1 MAERPDE
8 ERLTHIVPDVNASLG
23 GQARYAQPAPRLWPL
38 WCLVLLLSGALGG
51 LGYLA
56 WQERLSLQEEL
67 RQLQGQ
73 LSNVHA
79 RFDGLDANRGGNFE
93 RFENALDVM
102 GEEQG
107 QLVERLNE
115 QETQLANLR
124 EDMSGSIEI
133 GTLDTRLDKQ
143 ADRQENFQA
152 VLDATRASLDA
163 LERSGDDA
171 RAALSARL
179 DVVKSD
185 TATVQ
190 ERMSA
195 LAEKLTQTEQ
205 RQSAQEVVSASLMSA
220 TRSLEKDQDAL
231 ASGIEESA
239 TELDQAE
246 ATQEAI
252 QQRLAEYRAQLTEL
266 RQSQL
271 ALSAQLESLEAR

>member
-56 WQERLSLQEEL
+56 WQERLSLQQEL

-93 RFENALDVM
+93 QFENALDVM

-107 QLVERLNE
+107 QLVQRLNE
-115 QETQLANLR
+115 QEAQIANLR
-124 EDMSGSIEI
+124 EDMSGSTEI
-133 GTLDTRLDKQ
+133 GTLDTRLDEQ

-152 VLDATRASLDA
+152 VLDATRSSLDA
-163 LERSGDDA
+163 LERNGDDA

-185 TATVQ
+185 TAALE
-190 ERMSA
+190 ERMNT

-220 TRSLEKDQDAL
+220 TRSLEKDQDDL
-231 ASGIEESA
+231 ASDIEESA
-239 TELDQAE
+239 TEWDQAE
-246 ATQEAI
+246 STQEAI
-252 QQRLAEYRAQLTEL
+252 QQRLEDYRAQLTEL